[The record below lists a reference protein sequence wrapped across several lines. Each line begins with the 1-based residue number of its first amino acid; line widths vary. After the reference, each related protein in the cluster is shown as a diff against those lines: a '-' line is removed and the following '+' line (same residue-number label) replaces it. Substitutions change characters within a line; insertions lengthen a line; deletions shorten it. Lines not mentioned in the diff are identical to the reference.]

1 MMFHATRVSFAILAA
16 SGLVSL
22 ASADVGVLDKYE
34 CHDHSETGQYHCHG
48 DADLAKLGGFAVGL
62 DTRAQGWSI
71 GGDEL
76 ILFAGAAVNTE
87 YSYRWLALTGSYF
100 YLPMVND
107 NDSSVNFDNSIV
119 QRGWEAGLKVGPG
132 VGRLGSKIYATAGW
146 SSAKLTDSFDSSN
159 DASLSG
165 YYVGAGF
172 GANTRALVF
181 DVLGSYRD
189 SAAVSD
195 YLTDRL
201 GDRTDVVNFDI
212 RIALGWRF

>member
-1 MMFHATRVSFAILAA
+1 MFHASRVSLAIVAA

-48 DADLAKLGGFAVGL
+48 DANLAKLGGLIVGL
-62 DTRAQGWSI
+62 DARAQGWST
-71 GGDEL
+71 GDNEL
-76 ILFAGAAVNTE
+76 FLFAGAAVNAE

-100 YLPMVND
+100 YLPLVSGVD
-107 NDSSVNFDNSIV
+107 DSSVDFDNSV
-119 QRGWEAGLKVGPG
+119 AQQGWEAGLKVGPG
-132 VGRLGSKIYATAGW
+132 VGRLGSKVYATAGW
-146 SSAKLTDSFDSSN
+146 SSAELSDSGDASN
-159 DASLSG
+159 DATLAG

-172 GANTRALVF
+172 GANTQTLVF
-181 DVLGSYRD
+181 DVIGTYRD

-195 YLTDRL
+195 YLAEQL

-212 RIALGWRF
+212 RVALGWRF